1 MRVFTGVMACVGIGA
16 VSIAL
21 ADPADAPKSSAPAAV
36 TEARTSVPASPST
49 AATPATPATPA
60 APAVTITAA
69 TPDAQEQLERHFL
82 SEGYKSE
89 MHGSQK
95 VFCRREDTIGT
106 RLGASKNC
114 GTVDELKQQEDLA
127 AQATH
132 NIQRTN
138 QRPGN

>member
-49 AATPATPATPA
+49 AAAPATPA

>member
-21 ADPADAPKSSAPAAV
+21 ADPAEAPKSSAPAAV

-49 AATPATPATPA
+49 AAAPATPA

-114 GTVDELKQQEDLA
+114 GTVDQLKQQEDLA

>member
-1 MRVFTGVMACVGIGA
+1 MIMRVFIGVLACISVGA
-16 VSIAL
+16 ASVVL
-21 ADPADAPKSSAPAAV
+21 ADPAQAPNSPAPAAATQAQTPAPASSSTASAPA
-36 TEARTSVPASPST
+36 
-49 AATPATPATPA
+49 PA
-60 APAVTITAA
+60 AAPPVVVTT
-69 TPDAQEQLERHFL
+69 TPSDAQEQLERHFL

-114 GTVDELKQQEDLA
+114 GTVEQLKQQEDLA
-127 AQATH
+127 SQAAH
-132 NIQRTN
+132 NVQRTS

>member
-1 MRVFTGVMACVGIGA
+1 MIMRVFTGVMACVGIGA

-49 AATPATPATPA
+49 AAAPATPA

>member
-1 MRVFTGVMACVGIGA
+1 MIMRVFTGVMACVGIGA
-16 VSIAL
+16 VSIDL

-49 AATPATPATPA
+49 AAAPATPA

>member
-1 MRVFTGVMACVGIGA
+1 MIMRVFTGVMACVGIGA

-49 AATPATPATPA
+49 AAAPATPA

-114 GTVDELKQQEDLA
+114 GTVDQLKQQEDLA

>member
-1 MRVFTGVMACVGIGA
+1 MIMRVFTGVMACVGIGA

-36 TEARTSVPASPST
+36 TEARTSAPASPST
-49 AATPATPATPA
+49 AATPA
-60 APAVTITAA
+60 APAVTVTAA

>member
-1 MRVFTGVMACVGIGA
+1 MRVFNGVLACIGIGA
-16 VSIAL
+16 VSVVL
-21 ADPADAPKSSAPAAV
+21 ADPAEAPKSSAPA
-36 TEARTSVPASPST
+36 EAQTSAPSAPST
-49 AATPATPATPA
+49 AATPAAPVSAAT
-60 APAVTITAA
+60 APTAA
-69 TPDAQEQLERHFL
+69 TVTTTASSGQEQLERHFL

-114 GTVDELKQQEDLA
+114 GTVDQLKQQEDLA
-127 AQATH
+127 AQASH
-132 NIQRTN
+132 NVQRTS

>member
-49 AATPATPATPA
+49 AAAPATPA

-114 GTVDELKQQEDLA
+114 GTVDQLKQQEDLA

>member
-49 AATPATPATPA
+49 AAAPATPA
-60 APAVTITAA
+60 APAVTVTAA

-114 GTVDELKQQEDLA
+114 GTVDQLKQQEDLA